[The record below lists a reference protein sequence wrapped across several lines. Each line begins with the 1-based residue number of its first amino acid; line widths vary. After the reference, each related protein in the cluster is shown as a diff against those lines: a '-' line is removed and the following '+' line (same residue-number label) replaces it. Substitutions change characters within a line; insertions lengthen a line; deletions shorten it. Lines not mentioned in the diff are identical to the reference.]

1 MNNMNLSADQVPSE
15 KSFVVFFGKH
25 DYSLVNIS
33 RVNKSFEDGLRR
45 YKPKK
50 NAALNAAVKEAVSH
64 MKSRVAMPDQTDA
77 QIWC

>member
-1 MNNMNLSADQVPSE
+1 MNTMNSSADQVPSE

-25 DYSLVNIS
+25 DYSFVNNS
-33 RVNKSFEDGLRR
+33 RMNKFFEDGLRR

-50 NAALNAAVKEAVSH
+50 NAVLNAAVEEAVTH
-64 MKSRVAMPDQTDA
+64 IKSRVAMPDQTDA